1 MKPVIPVEVTSEVGK
16 LEGVIL
22 HRPGREVENMTPGN
36 AEKALYS
43 DILNLNVADKEYSDF
58 YNVLSKITTTYEV
71 KDLLTEVLV
80 NEKVKHNLIH
90 KICQNENEPRI
101 FNSLMALTPKE
112 TSRQL
117 FEGVILKK
125 NNLTNFLSQEK

>member
-1 MKPVIPVEVTSEVGK
+1 MTNLIPVQVSSEVGK
-16 LEGVIL
+16 LDGVIL

-58 YNVLSKITTTYEV
+58 YDVLSMITNTYEV
-71 KDLLTEVLV
+71 RDLLTEVLI

-101 FNSLMALTPKE
+101 FNSLMALSPKE
-112 TSRQL
+112 TTRQL
-117 FEGVILKK
+117 FEG
-125 NNLTNFLSQEK
+125 SSS